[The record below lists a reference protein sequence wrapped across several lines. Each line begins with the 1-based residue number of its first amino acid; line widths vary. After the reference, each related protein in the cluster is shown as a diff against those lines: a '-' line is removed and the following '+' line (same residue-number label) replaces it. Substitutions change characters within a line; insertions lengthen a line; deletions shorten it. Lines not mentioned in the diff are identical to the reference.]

1 MAALFAVSTS
11 TFAAENHGPPQP
23 WSKYFV
29 HDMDR
34 PAPPVVTPGEAGK
47 PPSDAIVLFDG
58 SNVDAF
64 ETTKHAPAPWTI
76 DDGAM
81 IATKTSIVSKQAF
94 GDIQLH
100 VEFQTPP
107 SNGKPGQ
114 ERNNSGVFLMN
125 LFEVQVLDS
134 YQSPTY
140 PDGQCGALYGQFPPM
155 VNVCKPPEQWQL
167 YDIVF
172 HHAKFDG
179 DTLKEPANITVI
191 QNGVLVQDH
200 QELKG
205 PTGHMIV
212 AEYKT
217 ALPDTGPL
225 GLQFH
230 GNPMRFR
237 NIWVRPLEAL
247 AVQQHT
253 GALPDTGAAL
263 AK

>member
-1 MAALFAVSTS
+1 MRISACLALLAISTS
-11 TFAAENHGPPQP
+11 AFAAERHGPPQP
-23 WSKYFV
+23 WSKFFV

-47 PPSDAIVLFDG
+47 PPSDAVVLFDG

-64 ETTKHAPAPWTI
+64 ETGRHAPCPWTI
-76 DDGAM
+76 EDGAM
-81 IATKTSIVSKQAF
+81 VSAKTSIVSKQKF
-94 GDIQLH
+94 GDVQLH
-100 VEFQTPP
+100 VEWQEPA
-107 SNGKPGQ
+107 SNGLPGQ

-155 VNVCKPPEQWQL
+155 VNACKPPLQWQA
-167 YDIVF
+167 YDIIF
-172 HHAKFDG
+172 HRAKFDG

-191 QNGVLVQDH
+191 QNGVLIQDH

-212 AEYKT
+212 AEYKNP
-217 ALPDTGPL
+217 LPETGPL

-230 GNPMRFR
+230 NNAVRFR

-247 AVQQHT
+247 DVQQHT
-253 GALPDTGAAL
+253 GVVAG
-263 AK
+263 K